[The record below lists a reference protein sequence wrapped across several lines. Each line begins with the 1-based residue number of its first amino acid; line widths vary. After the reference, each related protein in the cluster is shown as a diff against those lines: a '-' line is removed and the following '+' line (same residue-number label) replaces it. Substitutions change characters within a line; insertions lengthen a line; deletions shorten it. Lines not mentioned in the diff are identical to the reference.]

1 MTDKH
6 IVLQADAVTKSYV
19 RGKSAGCRFDAVK
32 DANLVLEAGKLTEI
46 IGHSGSG
53 KTTLLNMAAGLL
65 TPTSGK
71 ILLDGTDLYRLSDKE
86 LSRLRNEKIGVVP
99 QGQTALSV
107 LTVLENVLLPYSLYR
122 KDVPAYT
129 VREAKE
135 LLSSVGLE
143 KLTDSMPSELSGG
156 ELRRMSIV
164 RAMIMKP
171 QVLMADEPTGDLDKE
186 NTAIVLKMLR
196 DAADQ
201 GTAVLLVTH
210 EADAGKYA
218 DQICQMEDGKLSWKA
233 V

>member
-19 RGKSAGCRFDAVK
+19 RGKNADCRFDAVK

-65 TPTSGK
+65 APTSGK
-71 ILLDGTDLYRLSDKE
+71 ILLGGTDLYRLSDKE

-99 QGQTALSV
+99 QGQTALFV

-122 KDVPAYT
+122 KDVPADA
-129 VREAKE
+129 VSEAKE
-135 LLSSVGLE
+135 LLESVGLE
-143 KLTDSMPSELSGG
+143 RLTDSMPSELSGG

-164 RAMIMKP
+164 RALIMKP
-171 QVLMADEPTGDLDKE
+171 QILMADEPTGDLDKE
-186 NTAIVLKMLR
+186 NTEIVLKMLR
-196 DAADQ
+196 KAADQ

-210 EADAGKYA
+210 EADAEKYA
-218 DQICQMEDGKLSWKA
+218 DQVCRMEDGKLTSQT

>member
-19 RGKSAGCRFDAVK
+19 RGNSAGCRFDAVK
-32 DANLVLEAGKLTEI
+32 DASLVLEAGKLTEI

-65 TPTSGK
+65 APTSGK

-122 KDVPAYT
+122 KDIPSDAVK
-129 VREAKE
+129 EAKE
-135 LLSSVGLE
+135 LLASVGLE

-156 ELRRMSIV
+156 ELRRMSVV

-186 NTAIVLKMLR
+186 NTEIVLKMLR
-196 DAADQ
+196 NAADQ

-210 EADAGKYA
+210 EEDAGKYA
-218 DQICQMEDGKLSWKA
+218 DQVCQMEEGILTPQN